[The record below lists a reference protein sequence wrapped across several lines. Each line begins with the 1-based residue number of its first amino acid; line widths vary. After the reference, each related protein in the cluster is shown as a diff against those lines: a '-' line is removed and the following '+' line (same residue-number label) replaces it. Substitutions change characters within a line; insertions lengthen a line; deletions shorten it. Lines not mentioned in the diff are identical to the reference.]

1 MRSAKSAW
9 TACVLALVL
18 NVQWACAQPLPQ
30 SPPQSTQDA
39 LHAMSQQAAV
49 IFAGQVTGV
58 RRNDGVTG
66 TIGVVEIDF
75 AVEDAIRGVIGGT
88 YTLREWAGLW
98 PTGEAPFSIGQHY
111 LMLLNAPGPSGLSS
125 PVGGM
130 DGAIPVRGSSPPP
143 RSQATPSLTSQ
154 TVAGSTPSDGRV
166 VDLRWIGTMLVR
178 PVAYR
183 SASVVRQPVLPVSV
197 HAYAVTRLPAT
208 VQEPETSLASQPADV
223 SASTT
228 PVQAAAELTDDS
240 ASQFTSYPA
249 MLAILRAWEKSDHAA
264 R

>member
-30 SPPQSTQDA
+30 SPPQSTQEA
-39 LHAMSQQAAV
+39 LHAMSQQASV

-58 RRNDGVTG
+58 RRNDGDTG

-143 RSQATPSLTSQ
+143 RSRATPSLASET
-154 TVAGSTPSDGRV
+154 AAPSTPDSRV
-166 VDLRWIGTMLVR
+166 VDLRWIGTMVVR

-183 SASVVRQPVLPVSV
+183 SASVESALGVSPRAA
-197 HAYAVTRLPAT
+197 HRTGREPLDSSGSCHQSEGYRLP
-208 VQEPETSLASQPADV
+208 S
-223 SASTT
+223 
-228 PVQAAAELTDDS
+228 
-240 ASQFTSYPA
+240 
-249 MLAILRAWEKSDHAA
+249 K
-264 R
+264 